1 MAKILNVPRYT
12 SGFCH
17 ALTKIYPAQ
26 YNQLFN
32 LRCTSQLLKQKDV
45 CDQEEN
51 YERIRRR
58 GIYPYAAGKP
68 GGSKEQGYPPGECIC
83 GGSGTGFREHEI
95 LKEQLWMWMPDTF
108 APLSRELMRIKYPN
122 ENRPDHYLVQ
132 SPRRRLTSRFSHR
145 QEKMEPGEAGEV
157 RGYMGQVIE
166 HLYPSSSILDQDL
179 VKADQHEH
187 EIAWMD
193 FVTPAMDTQIY
204 NLMFFTSLKGRL
216 LMGSCNCLAHE
227 QEEWKGLFIQMILSI
242 RTA

>member
-1 MAKILNVPRYT
+1 MKEYGDEAFIRMLQENQEEAKN
-12 SGFCH
+12 
-17 ALTKIYPAQ
+17 
-26 YNQLFN
+26 
-32 LRCTSQLLKQKDV
+32 KDIRQGSV
-45 CDQEEN
+45 FVEDQELV
-51 YERIRRR
+51 
-58 GIYPYAAGKP
+58 
-68 GGSKEQGYPPGECIC
+68 
-83 GGSGTGFREHEI
+83 FREHEI

-122 ENRPDHYLVQ
+122 ENRPDHIWSNPQTTINV
-132 SPRRRLTSRFSHR
+132 SFSHR

-157 RGYMGQVIE
+157 RGYMGQVIG